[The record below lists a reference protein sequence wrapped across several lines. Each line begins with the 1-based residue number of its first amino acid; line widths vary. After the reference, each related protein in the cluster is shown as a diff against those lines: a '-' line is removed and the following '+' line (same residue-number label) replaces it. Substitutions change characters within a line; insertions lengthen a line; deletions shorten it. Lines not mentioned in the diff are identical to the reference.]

1 MSQTCLTWFL
11 SRNSPWFGNSRNF
24 VFQWFHAFP
33 KQPSSPEDAFLRGPF
48 QSPQRSA
55 AAVAEVFIASPCYIC
70 WLCHHKTAASIPV
83 QRCQN
88 PRLIVGHAIMHMWP
102 SLHFDDL
109 DPNFCWW
116 TMSCW
121 SSPFMNPPPIS
132 WLQNNESLL
141 LSEFLL
147 LSELINTPD
156 SIYIYIYIS
165 TLNQIGYENEVI
177 QAWATLNMFKC
188 VYIYI
193 YPLWA

>member
-1 MSQTCLTWFL
+1 MLTLYDPAIRLIVGVTNLPHMISFQEQPLVWKFKK
-11 SRNSPWFGNSRNF
+11 F

-55 AAVAEVFIASPCYIC
+55 AAVAEVFIASSPCYIC

-88 PRLIVGHAIMHMWP
+88 PRLIVGHAIIHMWP
-102 SLHFDDL
+102 SSHFDDL

-147 LSELINTPD
+147 LTQWVD
-156 SIYIYIYIS
+156 KH
-165 TLNQIGYENEVI
+165 
-177 QAWATLNMFKC
+177 ARF
-188 VYIYI
+188 YI
-193 YPLWA
+193 YPPWPK